1 MDEPSYLRRRAVAL
15 SAVGV
20 AAFLAWQ
27 ALAVR
32 AFSAQASVPLWDAG
46 ARLPP
51 LLSWQL
57 GLVVSSPSPA
67 TAALWVN
74 FAALALLC
82 AALLA
87 LALYFRPDGSAAAC
101 VLLVAAA
108 PAVQTALYSGAATL
122 SAPALIATV
131 YALLVYSE
139 ELRSWPFSLAFGAAA
154 AACMLDHWISPLFLL
169 PAFFAWLRATSRHYS
184 RWQAFAAAGLAV
196 AGSVPWY
203 STHGLR
209 LAFELWTAPA
219 SGSALRDFLGAWPEA
234 LGPFF
239 WAFALIGVVVPQY
252 HRAGGQ
258 GWLMG
263 GWFLASTVFW
273 CALPVRSIRLWL
285 GAIPALGI
293 AGTGAWP
300 TGLLW
305 GLAAVQLLG
314 AANMNQGWIAP
325 IRVPVPYVD
334 LTFFPAGPGGAASW
348 PFEQVLRAATQL
360 HDPAHPFVTVSVAGT
375 PGLEPLHLRWTAER
389 LGLSQVTVRGRG
401 RVDLAEFIVAQE
413 GALSAQLQTVYSE
426 AARWPA
432 PGGRQLVL
440 YRQRLPARA
449 PVAEP
454 RIDIQYYTGERWE
467 AEDARLDLEG
477 FDAKRGVYRLVR
489 LQAKELQIRGLAM
502 SRLKV
507 ELEDAVFLPIE
518 GKDRAWDDVV
528 ILRAGKVRLLGLSL
542 DADALARLLESLIPG
557 LAVGKASFEE
567 GRLRLVGRYHGMSV
581 DVATRLSLES
591 GGLRAKVER
600 AQVGPIRVSESAL
613 KGLGDFFAP
622 WAPQPRRP
630 IALEVPSLT
639 LDGSW
644 LTVP

>member
-20 AAFLAWQ
+20 AVFLAWQ

-32 AFSAQASVPLWDAG
+32 AFAQQASVPLWDAG

-57 GLVVSSPSPA
+57 GLVSAASSPA
-67 TAALWVN
+67 AAALWVN

-108 PAVQTALYSGAATL
+108 PAVQTALYSGAASL
-122 SAPALIATV
+122 SGPALIATA
-131 YALLVYSE
+131 YAFLVYSE
-139 ELRSWPFSLAFGAAA
+139 ELRSWPFSLAFGASV
-154 AACMLDHWISPLFLL
+154 AACMLDHWLSPLFLL
-169 PAFFAWLRATSRHYS
+169 PAFFAWLRATSKPYS
-184 RWQAFAAAGLAV
+184 RWQAFAAAGLAAAV
-196 AGSVPWY
+196 PVPWY
-203 STHGLR
+203 AAHGLR
-209 LAFELWTAPA
+209 MGFELWTAPVQH
-219 SGSALRDFLGAWPEA
+219 SALRDFLGAWPEA

-239 WAFALIGVVVPQY
+239 WAFSLIGVVVPQY

-263 GWFLASTVFW
+263 GWFVASTVFW
-273 CALPVRSIRLWL
+273 CGLPVRSIRLWL
-285 GAIPALGI
+285 GAVPALAI

-314 AANMNQGWIAP
+314 AANMNQGWVAP

-334 LTFFPAGPGGAASW
+334 LTFFPAGPSRAASW
-348 PFEQVLRAATQL
+348 PLEQVVRAAAQL
-360 HDPAHPFVTVSVAGT
+360 HDPAHPFTTIAVAGT
-375 PGLEPLHLRWTAER
+375 PGLEPDHVRWTAER
-389 LGLSQVTVRGRG
+389 LGLPQVSVRGRG
-401 RVDLAEFIVAQE
+401 RVDFAEFVIGQE
-413 GALSAQLQTVYSE
+413 GALPAHLQAVYAE

-440 YRQRLPARA
+440 HRQRLPARA

-454 RIDIQYYTGERWE
+454 RIDIQYYEGERWE

-489 LQAKELQIRGLAM
+489 LQAKELQLRGLAV

-507 ELEDAVFLPIE
+507 EFEDAAFLPIE
-518 GKDRAWDDVV
+518 GKDRAWEDVV
-528 ILRAGKVRLLGLSL
+528 LLRAAKLRVLALSL

-557 LAVGKASFEE
+557 LVVRKAAFEE
-567 GRLRLVGRYHGMSV
+567 GRLRLMGRYHGLSV
-581 DVATRLSLES
+581 DAAARLSLES

-600 AQVGPIRVSESAL
+600 AQVGPLRVPESAL
-613 KGLGDFFAP
+613 KNLGDLFAA

-630 IALEVPSLT
+630 FALELPSLT
-639 LDGSW
+639 LDGTW

>member
-15 SAVGV
+15 SLVGV
-20 AAFLAWQ
+20 AAFLSWQ

-57 GLVVSSPSPA
+57 GLVASSSSP
-67 TAALWVN
+67 AAASLWVN

-108 PAVQTALYSGAATL
+108 PAVQTALYSGAASL
-122 SAPALIATV
+122 SAPALIATA

-139 ELRSWPFSLAFGAAA
+139 ELRSWLFSLAFGAAA
-154 AACMLDHWISPLFLL
+154 AACMLGSWIAPLFLL
-169 PAFFAWLRATSRHYS
+169 PAFFQWLRATSRPFS

-196 AGSVPWY
+196 AGSAPWY
-203 STHGLR
+203 AAHGLR
-209 LAFELWTAPA
+209 LAFELWTAPV
-219 SGSALRDFLGAWPEA
+219 SGSSLRDFLGAWPTA

-273 CALPVRSIRLWL
+273 CVLPVRSIRLWL
-285 GAIPALGI
+285 GAVPALAM

-300 TGLLW
+300 TALLW
-305 GLAAVQLLG
+305 GLAVVQLLG

-325 IRVPVPYVD
+325 ISVPVPYVD
-334 LTFFPAGPGGAASW
+334 LTFFPAGPGRAASW
-348 PFEQVLRAATQL
+348 PLEQVLKAASQL
-360 HDPAHPFVTVSVAGT
+360 HDAAHPFATIAVAGT
-375 PGLEPLHLRWTAER
+375 PGLEPHHLRWTAER
-389 LGLSQVTVRGRG
+389 LGLKQVAVRGRG
-401 RVDLAEFIVAQE
+401 RVDLAEFVVGQE
-413 GALSAQLQTVYSE
+413 GALSSQLQTVYAE

-432 PGGRQLVL
+432 PGARQLVL
-440 YRQRLPARA
+440 YRQRLPQRP

-454 RIDIQYYTGERWE
+454 RIDIQYYEGERWE
-467 AEDARLDLEG
+467 AEDARLEMEG

-489 LQAKELQIRGLAM
+489 LQAKELQLRGLAV

-507 ELEDAVFLPIE
+507 ELEDAAFLPIE
-518 GKDRAWDDVV
+518 GKDHAWDDVIV
-528 ILRAGKVRLLGLSL
+528 LRAAKMRVLGMAL

-557 LAVGKASFEE
+557 LTVGKAAFED
-567 GRLRLVGRYHGMSV
+567 GRLRLVGRYHGLAV
-581 DVATRLSLES
+581 DGAARLSLES

-600 AQVGPIRVSESAL
+600 AQIGPVRLPESAL
-613 KGLGDFFAP
+613 QGLGDLFAA
-622 WAPQPRRP
+622 WTPQPRRP
-630 IALEVPSLT
+630 FALEVPGLT
-639 LDGSW
+639 LDGTW